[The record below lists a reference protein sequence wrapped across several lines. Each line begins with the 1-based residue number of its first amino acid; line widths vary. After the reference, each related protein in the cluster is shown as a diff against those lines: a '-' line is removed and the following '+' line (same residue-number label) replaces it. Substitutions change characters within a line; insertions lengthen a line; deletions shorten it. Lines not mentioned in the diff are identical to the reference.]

1 MPGKHCSIF
10 GCIKKHS
17 KGGDTSFHAFP
28 KDPDIRSQWILATR
42 RQNWNPPKSAW
53 VCSDHF
59 NKNDFVEMFP
69 GQVRKKLKKGAI
81 PSHMKRSHVAQERA
95 SKSMCSTYDFISVIL
110 LHIQIFPPKE
120 TLCLRALKLHTPIK
134 RTFGLSTSISMGRTD
149 TEERKGARAAPGT
162 KEVTHD
168 RKRAHGAAASMFDER
183 ARKTSRTRNRRQIE
197 PHCLAKVFS

>member
-95 SKSMCSTYDFISVIL
+95 SKSEFIDCNMSLDIAKELQSHFETVHNSLIQHEGDMDIDALNLPMPQTLHECSQCVAAYDS
-110 LHIQIFPPKE
+110 E
-120 TLCLRALKLHTPIK
+120 TDLKQHMTIAHETQEVSYEVEKVLGVNLDNIIEEEYVYIK
-134 RTFGLSTSISMGRTD
+134 
-149 TEERKGARAAPGT
+149 
-162 KEVTHD
+162 
-168 RKRAHGAAASMFDER
+168 
-183 ARKTSRTRNRRQIE
+183 
-197 PHCLAKVFS
+197 

>member
-59 NKNDFVEMFP
+59 NNKNGMPFE
-69 GQVRKKLKKGAI
+69 
-81 PSHMKRSHVAQERA
+81 
-95 SKSMCSTYDFISVIL
+95 
-110 LHIQIFPPKE
+110 
-120 TLCLRALKLHTPIK
+120 
-134 RTFGLSTSISMGRTD
+134 TFGGKDLMG
-149 TEERKGARAAPGT
+149 
-162 KEVTHD
+162 
-168 RKRAHGAAASMFDER
+168 F
-183 ARKTSRTRNRRQIE
+183 
-197 PHCLAKVFS
+197 LF

>member
-53 VCSDHF
+53 VCGDHL

-69 GQVRKKLKKGAI
+69 GQVRKTLKKGAI
-81 PSHMKRSHVAQERA
+81 PSHMKRSHAAQEGA
-95 SKSMCSTYDFISVIL
+95 PKFEFTHHAIKSTLFIMPYSFKFSRRRKLYD
-110 LHIQIFPPKE
+110 
-120 TLCLRALKLHTPIK
+120 
-134 RTFGLSTSISMGRTD
+134 
-149 TEERKGARAAPGT
+149 
-162 KEVTHD
+162 
-168 RKRAHGAAASMFDER
+168 
-183 ARKTSRTRNRRQIE
+183 
-197 PHCLAKVFS
+197 

>member
-95 SKSMCSTYDFISVIL
+95 SKSEFIDCNMSLDI
-110 LHIQIFPPKE
+110 
-120 TLCLRALKLHTPIK
+120 
-134 RTFGLSTSISMGRTD
+134 
-149 TEERKGARAAPGT
+149 
-162 KEVTHD
+162 
-168 RKRAHGAAASMFDER
+168 
-183 ARKTSRTRNRRQIE
+183 
-197 PHCLAKVFS
+197 AK